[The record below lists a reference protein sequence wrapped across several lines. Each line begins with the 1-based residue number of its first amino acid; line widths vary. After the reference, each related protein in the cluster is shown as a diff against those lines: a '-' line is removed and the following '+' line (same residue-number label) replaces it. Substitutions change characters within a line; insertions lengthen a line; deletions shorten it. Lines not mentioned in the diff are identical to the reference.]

1 MSASTLAGQLRGIFG
16 RPPRQPAALQPACPW
31 FGVVDANRLV
41 AECTPADRFV
51 IRDPT
56 GIAKRFRRDGDVM
69 LDPTDERCIG
79 WTLLNQQNCSLI
91 NFAMDYFGWGATGA
105 ASDWSMI
112 GAHIFELIGREM
124 DDYSNGDFAAA
135 LKGLSPTELSDYAG
149 PVFEE
154 RNFAEL
160 SGLASEDDV
169 ADAIDT
175 GGRHICLVLAQL
187 ATYLDVLEDGE
198 FSIDRWFH
206 GGGKPGSALFLTA
219 GEGTARQYEWLV
231 QNWYESS
238 INAYDLPAYS
248 AHGKVWFLEGREIFD
263 CRAM

>member
-1 MSASTLAGQLRGIFG
+1 VSSSTIPEKLRRLFD
-16 RPPRQPAALQPACPW
+16 RPKQPVPQQPPCPW
-31 FGVVDANRLV
+31 FGAVDAKRLA
-41 AECTPADRFV
+41 AECTSADRFV

-56 GIAKRFRRDGDVM
+56 GIAKRFRRH
-69 LDPTDERCIG
+69 TDEGCIG
-79 WTLLNQQNCSLI
+79 WTLLHQQNCSLI
-91 NFAMDYFGWGATGA
+91 NFAMDYFGWGAPGA

-124 DDYSNGDFAAA
+124 DNYSNGDFAAA
-135 LKGLSPTELSDYAG
+135 LKSLSPIELSDYAG